1 MSLFIQLAAIDLKSY
16 FRNSFALFFTFLF
29 PVLLLLLLMLAFGGD
44 GGPSKI
50 SIKVAGD
57 GPRATKYVTDMKS
70 ILDQSRGIVFDIQT
84 VPKNYLDETNIA
96 DESGVV
102 VTVPEDITQ
111 KVHILVQKNAP
122 LSIYNGIYPLMLV
135 NSMQE
140 IDYAKWDYVLNVFDN
155 SQAPIGNNF
164 KYGQYLIPGLIGMI
178 LISTSLFGF
187 CTFLVEQRAK
197 GAFKAYHL
205 YPLSKWKF
213 IAAFTSTRFFILL
226 GFSLAFLVIADYVYD
241 QGAVFDVALIAKLI
255 LVISL
260 GALTFL
266 SIALLI
272 SSRIMAVGMVTGIAN
287 LLFYPATFASDL
299 YIPQGGF
306 PQIVKT
312 IANLFP
318 LGPFAEALR
327 SITYKGGELADIS
340 YALGL
345 MSVWTVAC
353 FGLTLVLF
361 KWTKD

>member
-29 PVLLLLLLMLAFGGD
+29 PVLLLFLLMLAFGD
-44 GGPSKI
+44 EGGPSKV
-50 SIKVAGD
+50 SIKID
-57 GPRATKYVTDMKS
+57 GNSPRAEKYLSDMNN
-70 ILDQSRGIVFDIQT
+70 ILGQSRGIIFEIQT
-84 VPKNYLDETNIA
+84 ANETNLA
-96 DESGVV
+96 DKTGVV
-102 VTVPEDITQ
+102 VTIPADATQ
-111 KVHILVQKNAP
+111 KVSILVQKDAP
-122 LSIYNGIYPLMLV
+122 LSIYNSIYPLMLV

-140 IDYAKWDYVLNVFDN
+140 IDYQKWDFVLNVFDN
-155 SQAPIGNNF
+155 SQAEIGSDF
-164 KYGQYLIPGLIGMI
+164 KYGQYLVPGLIGMI

-197 GAFKAYHL
+197 GAFKAYHI
-205 YPLSKWKF
+205 YPLQKWKF
-213 IAAFTSTRFFILL
+213 IAAFTSTRFVILL
-226 GFSLAFLVIADYVYD
+226 VFSLAFLVVADWIYD
-241 QGAVFDVALIAKLI
+241 LNANFD
-255 LVISL
+255 LVMFFNISLLISL
-260 GALTFL
+260 GSLTFL
-266 SIALLI
+266 SLALLI

-306 PQIVKT
+306 PEIVKT

-327 SITYKGGELADIS
+327 AITYQGAGLTDIS

-345 MSVWTVAC
+345 MSVWTIVA

>member
-1 MSLFIQLAAIDLKSY
+1 MPLFIQLAAIDLKSY

-29 PVLLLLLLMLAFGGD
+29 PVLLLFLLMLAFGGE
-44 GGPSKI
+44 GGPSKV
-50 SIKVAGD
+50 SIKVSGD
-57 GPRATKYVTDMKS
+57 GPRAEKYLSDMHS
-70 ILDQSRGIVFDIQT
+70 ILDQSRGIVFDFQT
-84 VPKNYLDETNIA
+84 ANKTNMANKN
-96 DESGVV
+96 GVV
-102 VTVPEDITQ
+102 VTIPKDPTE
-111 KVHILVQKNAP
+111 KVHILVQKDAP
-122 LSIYNGIYPLMLV
+122 LSIYNSIYPLMLV

-140 IDYAKWDYVLNVFDN
+140 IDYQKWDYILNIFDN
-155 SQAPIGNNF
+155 SQTPTGNDF

-205 YPLSKWKF
+205 YPLQKWKF
-213 IAAFTSTRFFILL
+213 IAAFVSTRFVILV
-226 GFSLAFLVIADYVYD
+226 GFSMAFLIIADKIY
-241 QGAVFDVALIAKLI
+241 GMEAVFNVALIAKLV

-266 SIALLI
+266 AIALLI

-306 PQIVKT
+306 PAIVKT

-327 SITYKGGELADIS
+327 TITYKGGELADIS

-345 MSVWTVAC
+345 MSVWTIAC
-353 FGLTLVLF
+353 FGLTLLLF

>member
-29 PVLLLLLLMLAFGGD
+29 PVLLLFLLMLAFGGD
-44 GGPSKI
+44 NGPTKINIKI
-50 SIKVAGD
+50 SGD
-57 GPRATKYVTDMKS
+57 GPRAEKYTEDMKN
-70 ILDQSRGIVFDIQT
+70 ILGYSEGIIFNIKPLSEADKKPTGIV
-84 VPKNYLDETNIA
+84 
-96 DESGVV
+96 
-102 VTVPEDITQ
+102 VTISEDVDQ
-111 KVHILVQKNAP
+111 KVSILVQKDAP
-122 LSIYNGIYPLMLV
+122 LSSYNSIYPLMLV

-140 IDYAKWDYVLNVFDN
+140 IDYEKWDYVLNIVADGEAEIM
-155 SQAPIGNNF
+155 QGL

-205 YPLSKWKF
+205 YPLQKWKF
-213 IAAFTSTRFFILL
+213 IAAFVSTRFIILL
-226 GFSLAFLVIADYVYD
+226 AFSFAFLMAADKIYGMD
-241 QGAVFDVALIAKLI
+241 AVFNLALIGKLV
-255 LVISL
+255 LLISL

-266 SIALLI
+266 ALALLI

-318 LGPFAEALR
+318 LGPFAEAMR
-327 SITYKGGELADIS
+327 DITYKGAALSDIS

-345 MSVWTVAC
+345 MSIWTIVC
-353 FGLTLVLF
+353 FGLTLILF
-361 KWTKD
+361 KWTRD

>member
-29 PVLLLLLLMLAFGGD
+29 PVLLLFLLMLAFGGE
-44 GGPSKI
+44 GGPSKV
-50 SIKVAGD
+50 SIKISGD
-57 GPRATKYVTDMKS
+57 GPRATQYMADMHS
-70 ILDQSRGIVFDIQT
+70 ILDQSRGIIFDIQKFD
-84 VPKNYLDETNIA
+84 PA
-96 DESGVV
+96 DEDLSGVV
-102 VTVPEDITQ
+102 VSIPENVEQ
-111 KVHILVQKNAP
+111 KVSILVQKNAP
-122 LSIYNGIYPLMLV
+122 LSIYNSIYPLMLV

-140 IDYAKWDYVLNVFDN
+140 IDYEKWDYVLNVFEQSEASVDD
-155 SQAPIGNNF
+155 GF

-197 GAFKAYHL
+197 GAFKAFHL
-205 YPLSKWKF
+205 YPLQKWKF
-213 IAAFTSTRFFILL
+213 IAAFVATRFVILL
-226 GFSLAFLVIADYVYD
+226 AFSLAFLVVADWVYD
-241 QGAVFDVALIAKLI
+241 QGAVFDVALIAKIILLI
-255 LVISL
+255 SM
-260 GALTFL
+260 GSLTFL
-266 SIALLI
+266 AIALLI

-306 PQIVKT
+306 PEIVKT

-327 SITYKGGELADIS
+327 SITYKSAELADIS

-345 MSVWTVAC
+345 MSVWTVVC
-353 FGLTLVLF
+353 FGLTLMLF

>member
-29 PVLLLLLLMLAFGGD
+29 PVLLLFLLMLAFGGD
-44 GGPSKI
+44 GGPSKV
-50 SIKVAGD
+50 SIKVQGD
-57 GPRATKYVTDMKS
+57 SPRAVKYIEDMRS
-70 ILDQSRGIVFDIQT
+70 ILDQSRGIIFDIQT
-84 VPKNYLDETNIA
+84 ANETNLANERGVIVSIPKNTAE
-96 DESGVV
+96 
-102 VTVPEDITQ
+102 

-122 LSIYNGIYPLMLV
+122 LSIYNSIYPLMLV

-140 IDYAKWDYVLNVFDN
+140 IDYAKWDYILNVFDN
-155 SQAPIGNNF
+155 SEAPIGNDF

-178 LISTSLFGF
+178 LISTSMFGF

-197 GAFKAYHL
+197 GAFKAFHL
-205 YPLSKWKF
+205 YPMQKWKF
-213 IAAFTSTRFFILL
+213 IAAFTSTRFVILL
-226 GFSLAFLVIADYVYD
+226 AFSLAFLIIADYVYD
-241 QGAVFDVALIAKLI
+241 QGAVFDTALMAKLT

-266 SIALLI
+266 AIALLI

-287 LLFYPATFASDL
+287 LIFYPATFASDL

-306 PQIVKT
+306 PTIVKT

-327 SITYKGGELADIS
+327 TITYKGGELADIT

-345 MSVWTVAC
+345 MSVWTIAC

>member
-1 MSLFIQLAAIDLKSY
+1 MSLFIQLALIDLKSY

-29 PVLLLLLLMLAFGGD
+29 PVLLLFLLMLAFGGD
-44 GGPSKI
+44 GGPSKV

-57 GPRATKYVTDMKS
+57 GPRTTKYITDMKS
-70 ILDQSRGIVFDIQT
+70 ILGQSRGIIFDIQT
-84 VPKNYLDETNIA
+84 ANETNLA
-96 DESGVV
+96 DERGVV
-102 VTVPEDITQ
+102 VTIPENTSE

-122 LSIYNGIYPLMLV
+122 LSIYNSIYPLMLV

-140 IDYAKWDYVLNVFDN
+140 IDYEKWDYVLNVFDN
-155 SQAPIGNNF
+155 SQAPITNDF
-164 KYGQYLIPGLIGMI
+164 KYGQYLVPGLIGMI

-213 IAAFTSTRFFILL
+213 IAAFSSTRFLILL
-226 GFSLAFLVIADYVYD
+226 AFSIAFLVVADYVYD
-241 QGAVFDVALIAKLI
+241 LGAVFNVALIAKLV
-255 LVISL
+255 LLISL

-306 PQIVKT
+306 PQIVKS

-318 LGPFAEALR
+318 LGPFAEAMR
-327 SITYKGGELADIS
+327 SITYKGAELADVS

-345 MSVWTVAC
+345 MSIWTTAC

>member
-29 PVLLLLLLMLAFGGD
+29 PVLLLFLLMLAFGGE
-44 GGPSKI
+44 GGPSKVN
-50 SIKVAGD
+50 IKVAGD
-57 GPRATKYVTDMKS
+57 GPRAEKYLTDMKS
-70 ILDQSRGIVFDIQT
+70 ILGESRGIVFDIQT
-84 VPKNYLDETNIA
+84 ANETNLA
-96 DESGVV
+96 DERGVV
-102 VTVPEDITQ
+102 VTIPKDKTQ

-122 LSIYNGIYPLMLV
+122 LSIYNSIYPLMLV

-140 IDYAKWDYVLNVFDN
+140 INYEKWDYILNVFDN
-155 SQAPIGNNF
+155 SGAPIGNDF
-164 KYGQYLIPGLIGMI
+164 KYGQYLVPGLIGMI

-213 IAAFTSTRFFILL
+213 IAAFTSTRFLILL
-226 GFSLAFLVIADYVYD
+226 SFSLAFLFVADWVYGLD
-241 QGAVFDVALIAKLI
+241 AVFDVALIAKLI
-255 LVISL
+255 LLISL

-266 SIALLI
+266 AIALLI

-306 PQIVKT
+306 PTIVKT

-345 MSVWTVAC
+345 MSVWIVVC
-353 FGLTLVLF
+353 FGLTLILF

>member
-29 PVLLLLLLMLAFGGD
+29 PVLLLFLLMLAFGGEN
-44 GGPSKI
+44 GPAKVSVKI
-50 SIKVAGD
+50 SGD
-57 GPRATKYVTDMKS
+57 GPRAEKYTEDMKN
-70 ILDQSRGIVFDIQT
+70 ILDYSRIIIFNIE
-84 VPKNYLDETNIA
+84 PLDETSENQK
-96 DESGVV
+96 GVV
-102 VTVPEDITQ
+102 VTIPEDPAK
-111 KVHILVQKNAP
+111 KVSILVQKDAP
-122 LSIYNGIYPLMLV
+122 LSIYNSIYPLMLV

-140 IDYAKWDYVLNVFDN
+140 IDYEKWDYVLNVFEP
-155 SQAPIGNNF
+155 SEASLGNNF

-205 YPLSKWKF
+205 YPLQKWKF
-213 IAAFTSTRFFILL
+213 IAAFTSTRFLILL
-226 GFSLAFLVIADYVYD
+226 TFSMVFLVIADKVY
-241 QGAVFDVALIAKLI
+241 GMNAVFNLALIGKLV
-255 LVISL
+255 LLISL

-272 SSRIMAVGMVTGIAN
+272 SARIMAVSMVTGIAN

-312 IANLFP
+312 IANIFP
-318 LGPFAEALR
+318 LGPFATAMR
-327 SITYKGGELADIS
+327 DITYKGAALSDIS

-345 MSVWTVAC
+345 MSVWTMAC
-353 FGLTLVLF
+353 FGLTLILF

>member
-1 MSLFIQLAAIDLKSY
+1 MSLFLQLAAIDLKSY

-29 PVLLLLLLMLAFGGD
+29 PVLLLFLLMLAFGGD
-44 GGPSKI
+44 NGPTKI
-50 SIKVAGD
+50 DVKVAGN
-57 GPRATKYVTDMKS
+57 GPRAEKYMEDMQN
-70 ILDQSRGIVFDIQT
+70 ILGHSQGIIFNIQT
-84 VPKNYLDETNIA
+84 ATETNM
-96 DESGVV
+96 ENEKGVV
-102 VTVPEDITQ
+102 VTIPADATQ
-111 KVHILVQKNAP
+111 KVRILVQKDAP
-122 LSIYNGIYPLMLV
+122 LSSFNSIYPLMLV

-140 IDYAKWDYVLNVFDN
+140 IDYEKWDFVLNVVEDGEAEIM
-155 SQAPIGNNF
+155 QGF

-205 YPLSKWKF
+205 YPLQKWKF
-213 IAAFTSTRFFILL
+213 IAAFTSTRFLILL
-226 GFSLAFLVIADYVYD
+226 AFSFVFLIVADKVYGMD
-241 QGAVFDVALIAKLI
+241 GVFNLALIGKLT
-255 LVISL
+255 LLISL

-266 SIALLI
+266 SLALLI

-306 PQIVKT
+306 PEIVKT

-318 LGPFAEALR
+318 LGPFAAAMR
-327 SITYKGGELADIS
+327 DITYKGAALSDIS

-345 MSVWTVAC
+345 MSVWTIAC